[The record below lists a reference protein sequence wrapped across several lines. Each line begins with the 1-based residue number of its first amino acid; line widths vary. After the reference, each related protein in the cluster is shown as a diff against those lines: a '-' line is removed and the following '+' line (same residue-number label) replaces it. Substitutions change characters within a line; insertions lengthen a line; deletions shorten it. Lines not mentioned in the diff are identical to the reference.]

1 MMIKVMMYPEAFN
14 MVLICLLKKDN
25 AFNIFLASIF
35 KDCLDTGLGSGS
47 IDKGLCLSPKLS

>member
-1 MMIKVMMYPEAFN
+1 MYPEAFN